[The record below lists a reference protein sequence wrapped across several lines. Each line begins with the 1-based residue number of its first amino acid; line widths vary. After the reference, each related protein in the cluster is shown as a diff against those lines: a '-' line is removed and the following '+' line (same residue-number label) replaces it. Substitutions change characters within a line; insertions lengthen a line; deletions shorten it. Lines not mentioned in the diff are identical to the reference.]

1 MSELLNEDRV
11 RQTIVEAIIGRSQ
24 KTAQTGFV
32 NICCPMCVTMGTSAD
47 QRHRCGITRM
57 GPLVIT
63 CFNCQFKAGYRLG
76 WSLGGNM
83 QRFLAALGV
92 GERQIGMLVLW
103 AEQARRL
110 MISDPGCA
118 PEVMVTPEYPT
129 IDLPHGCQSLQTWL
143 AEGCTDPDF
152 LTVASY
158 LMSRGDA
165 AVAACTYYWTPN
177 RRYNLHRRL
186 IIPCYHDGR
195 VVGWTA
201 RAADATTPRY
211 IKELPSNYLFNSQY
225 LHSSR
230 KYVFVVEGVI
240 DALVIDGVAAL
251 GASLNDQQI
260 AWIDQSIVQPV
271 VVPDRDVA
279 GKRLIEIAMRQGWPV
294 AVPHYGRH
302 QWWEAD
308 VKDTAAAVARYGK
321 LYTVQ
326 SILATMVTHSS
337 LIRLRTSYSIQ

>member
-1 MSELLNEDRV
+1 MITDLNEDRV

-47 QRHRCGITRM
+47 QRHRCGITRA
-57 GPLVIT
+57 GPVVIK

-83 QRFLAALGV
+83 KRFLAALQV
-92 GERQIGMLVLW
+92 GDRQIAMLVLW
-103 AEQARRL
+103 AEQVRRL
-110 MISDPGCA
+110 LINNPDYA
-118 PEVMVTPEYPT
+118 PDIFVVPEYPT
-129 IDLPHGCQSLQTWL
+129 IDLPRGSKSLQDWL
-143 AEGCTDPDF
+143 AEECSDPDF

-158 LMSRGDA
+158 LLSRGDVA
-165 AVAACTYYWTPN
+165 TAACSYYWTPN
-177 RRYNLHRRL
+177 HWHNLHRRL

-201 RAADATTPRY
+201 RAADASTPRY

-225 LHSSR
+225 LHTSR
-230 KYVFVVEGVI
+230 KYVFLVEGVI
-240 DALVIDGVAAL
+240 DALVIDGVATL
-251 GASLNDQQI
+251 GASLNNQQI
-260 AWIDQSIVQPV
+260 AWINQSSAQPV

-279 GKRLIEIAMRQGWPV
+279 GKHLIEIAIQQGWPV
-294 AVPHYGRH
+294 AVPHYGRY

-308 VKDTAAAVARYGK
+308 VKDAAAAVARYGK

-337 LIRLRTSYSIQ
+337 LIRLRTSYSI